1 MTVAEMSRTYT
12 PEDLLRMPDNGSM
25 ELVNG
30 RIVAKQ
36 VSRKSS
42 KVEALFT
49 AHFQVYIDAHPGVAD
64 VFPQSLGYQC
74 FNDDPLKIRRP
85 DTTVVRLDRLEKLGD
100 DDSGFMPIV
109 PDLAVEVISPND
121 VNYDVLDKV
130 QEYLDAGF
138 PLVWLA
144 DPKARTITVY
154 PRGIPPVLYSADDDL
169 TAEEVLPGFR
179 CKVGDFF
186 PAPAPRAK
194 K

>member
-1 MTVAEMSRTYT
+1 MTVAEMTRTYT

-30 RIVAKQ
+30 HIVEKQASRI
-36 VSRKSS
+36 SS
-42 KVEALFT
+42 KVGLLFT
-49 AHFQVYIDAHPGVAD
+49 SHFQVYIDAHPGVAD

-74 FNDDPLKIRRP
+74 FADDPLKIRRP

-100 DDSGFMPIV
+100 DDSGYMPIV

-121 VNYDVLDKV
+121 IHYDVLDKV

-154 PRGIPPVLYSADDDL
+154 PRGIPPVLYSADHEL

-179 CKVGDFF
+179 CKVGELF
-186 PAPAPRAK
+186 PAPTPRAK

>member
-1 MTVAEMSRTYT
+1 MTVAEMTRTYT

-30 RIVAKQ
+30 HIVEKH

-42 KVEALFT
+42 KIEILFGH
-49 AHFQVYIDAHPGVAD
+49 HFQTYIDANPGVAD

-74 FNDDPLKIRRP
+74 FDDDPLKIRKP
-85 DTTVVRLDRLEKLGD
+85 DTTVVRLDRLVKLGD
-100 DDSGFMPIV
+100 VDSGSMPIV

-121 VNYDVLDKV
+121 VHYDVLDKV

-154 PRGIPPVLYSADDDL
+154 PHGIPPVLYSADHEL
-169 TAEEVLPGFR
+169 TAEGVLPGFR

-186 PAPAPRAK
+186 PAKGTVAK
-194 K
+194 